1 MWNAGT
7 KDESSDERTLFASIA
22 LPVTEL
28 LLPALATDLTPIAL
42 TQGNAIAT
50 KPTPPHLSDDEVK
63 EIREN
68 VESSDA
74 DNTKRAYAS
83 AWRKFAAWCAPRG
96 ATPLPALPETLAAY
110 LSLVLADTGEPYT
123 VGSLNLH
130 LSAIKRAHRERGL
143 TAPTEHPLEGA
154 TALTADLLAKALAE
168 LPDDMRGIRDRALL
182 AVGFAGAF
190 RRSELTALRLCDVG
204 IHAQGIRI
212 AAMRRKTSSDEVYI
226 DIAAGTLAE
235 EALTAW
241 LDVLATSGTKMSLK
255 ATTLAEVAAS
265 DNGSALFRRTAGTAC
280 SNCGLSAASV
290 SLVVKR
296 AVDALGVDSK
306 SFSAHSLRSGF
317 ATTAAESGLSA
328 MEIRDAGGWRSVVTV
343 DRYVQHRRDFGAKT
357 ARSQVLDAL
366 RQEINKLG

>member
-1 MWNAGT
+1 M
-7 KDESSDERTLFASIA
+7 
-22 LPVTEL
+22 TEL
-28 LLPALATDLTPIAL
+28 LFPALSSDLTPINL
-42 TQGNAIAT
+42 TEGDYVAT
-50 KPTPPHLSDDEVK
+50 TPSPPHLSAEEVD

-68 VESSDA
+68 VQQSDA
-74 DNTKRAYAS
+74 DNTKRAYSS
-83 AWRKFAAWCAPRG
+83 AWRKFTRWCLARG
-96 ATPLPALPETLAAY
+96 ATALPALPETLAAY
-110 LSLVLADTGEPYT
+110 LSLVVTDEGGPYT

-143 TAPTEHPLEGA
+143 IAPTEHPLVYRTWKGIRRRRGTQQEGA
-154 TALTADLLAKALAE
+154 AALTADLLAQVLTE
-168 LPDDMRGIRDRALL
+168 LPTDVRGIRDRALL

-204 IHAQGIRI
+204 IHAQGIRL

-241 LDVLATSGTKMSLK
+241 LDALAASDVKMSL
-255 ATTLAEVAAS
+255 TPTPLSDVAVSA
-265 DNGSALFRRTAGTAC
+265 DGSALFRQTKGRKDPTLTNEGF
-280 SNCGLSAASV
+280 GAASV
-290 SLVVKR
+290 SLVIKR
-296 AVDALGVDSK
+296 AVDSVGLDSK

-357 ARSQVLDAL
+357 ARSQVLAAL
-366 RQEINKLG
+366 RKEIDKL

>member
-1 MWNAGT
+1 M
-7 KDESSDERTLFASIA
+7 
-22 LPVTEL
+22 TEL
-28 LLPALATDLTPIAL
+28 LLPALASDLTPIAL

-50 KPTPPHLSDDEVK
+50 TPTPPHLSEDEVK

-143 TAPTEHPLEGA
+143 TAPTEHPLVYRTWKGIRRRRGTMQEGA

-255 ATTLAEVAAS
+255 AMTLAEVAAS